1 METIGETLAHQ
12 ARVQPDRA
20 ALKVGDRTL
29 TWRALDEG
37 ANRVANLLLALG
49 ARHGDRVMMML
60 GNSIEFV
67 EIYYGLAKIGCISA
81 PVMPRSVAGEVQFIC
96 DNLRARFI
104 FAEADSAAIVRDLRT
119 TLKSIEGT
127 IGIGAGH
134 GLAHDYDALKAKAS
148 SADPN
153 IPVAPDDILTTK
165 FTSGTTGTPKG
176 CLRSHRNFIMA
187 ASVLMMEIPLD
198 DDDVAIIAN
207 PLAAGMAI
215 SQLTMFILKGIRIVM
230 EERFEPAEYLAIV
243 NREKPTLLYMMDT
256 MMRRCFPLPQ
266 FAATDFS
273 TVRLYHGA
281 ASREIIDA
289 LRVNPSFRAGFSF
302 GYASSEAGG
311 LVTFRLPIHYQRAL
325 EQPDKYGYLLDSAGT
340 EAPLTRVECLDD
352 ALKPVPQGEIG
363 ELAVNGPSVFRGYWE
378 RPDETEKV
386 LRQGWLL
393 TGDLAF
399 KDKDGLIFI
408 RGRKR
413 EMIKTGGVNV
423 YPAEIEPVLESHAA
437 VAEAAVVGIPDKE
450 WGEKVVAFVIAKAP
464 VTETELIEFC
474 RDKLA
479 AYKRPKRIVFRDEF
493 PMRAGKVVKRDLVRM
508 LTEGD
513 ARDAAAR

>member
-12 ARVQPDRA
+12 ARVQPHRE
-20 ALKVGDRTL
+20 ALKVGDRGL
-29 TWRALDEG
+29 TWRELDES
-37 ANRVANLLLALG
+37 ANRVANMLLALG
-49 ARHGDRVMMML
+49 AKHGDRVMMML

-104 FAEADSAAIVRDLRT
+104 IAEADSASIVRDLAPQ
-119 TLKSIEGT
+119 LKSVET
-127 IGIGAGH
+127 MIGIGPGH
-134 GLAHDYDALKAKAS
+134 GLPGDLAALMAAAS
-148 SADPN
+148 PAEPG
-153 IPVAPDDILTTK
+153 IPVDPDDILTTK
-165 FTSGTTGTPKG
+165 FTSGTTGAPKG

-187 ASVLMMEIPLD
+187 ASVLMMEIPLYD
-198 DDDVAIIAN
+198 GDSAIIAN

-230 EERFEPAEYLAIV
+230 EERFEPAEFLELV

-281 ASREIIDA
+281 SQREVIDA
-289 LRVNPSFRAGFSF
+289 MRAHPTFHAGFSF

-311 LVTFRLPIHYQRAL
+311 LVTFRLPEHYRKAL
-325 EQPDKYGYLLDSAGT
+325 EQPEQYGYLLESAGT

-352 ALKPVPQGEIG
+352 NLKPVPQGEIG
-363 ELAVNGPSVFRGYWE
+363 ELAVSGPSVFRGYWE
-378 RPDETEKV
+378 RPEEQAKV
-386 LRQGWLL
+386 LRGGWLL

-399 KDKDGLIFI
+399 KDPDGIIFI

-413 EMIKTGGVNV
+413 EMIKSGGINV
-423 YPAEIEPVLESHAA
+423 YPAEIEPVLIACPMIA
-437 VAEAAVVGIPDKE
+437 DAAVVGVPDPE
-450 WGEKVVAFVIAKAP
+450 WGEKVVACVVAKSP
-464 VTETELIEFC
+464 CTEAELIDFC

-479 AYKRPKRIVFRDEF
+479 AYKRPKRVVFLDEL
-493 PMRAGKVVKRDLVRM
+493 PMRAGKVVKSELVRM
-508 LTEGD
+508 LNEGSL
-513 ARDAAAR
+513 R

>member
-12 ARVQPDRA
+12 ARVRPNRA
-20 ALKVGDRTL
+20 ALKVGDREL
-29 TWRALDEG
+29 TWRELDEG
-37 ANRVANLLLALG
+37 ANRVANILLALG

-81 PVMPRSVAGEVQFIC
+81 PVMPRSVAGEIQFIS
-96 DNLRARFI
+96 DNLRARFVI
-104 FAEADSAAIVRDLRT
+104 AEADSTPILREIAPK
-119 TLKSIEGT
+119 LKSVEAM

-134 GLAHDYDALKAKAS
+134 GLAHDFAALTAKAS
-148 SADPN
+148 TAEPAVA
-153 IPVAPDDILTTK
+153 VAPDDILTTK

-187 ASVLMMEIPLD
+187 ASVLMMEIPLYEND
-198 DDDVAIIAN
+198 SAIIAN

-230 EERFEPAEYLAIV
+230 EERFEPAEFLDIV

-256 MMRRCFPLPQ
+256 MMQRCFPLRQ
-266 FAATDFS
+266 FVTADFKS
-273 TVRLYHGA
+273 VRLYHGGG
-281 ASREIIDA
+281 REIIKQ
-289 LRVNPSFRAGFSF
+289 LHTNPSFHAGFSF

-311 LVTFRLPIHYQRAL
+311 LVTFRLPKHYDLAL
-325 EQPDKYGYLLDSAGT
+325 SEPEKYDYLLDSAGV

-352 ALKPVPQGEIG
+352 DLKPVQQGEIG
-363 ELAVNGPSVFRGYWE
+363 ELAVSGPSVFRGYWE
-378 RPDETEKV
+378 RPEETEKV

-393 TGDLAF
+393 TGDLAM
-399 KDKDGLIFI
+399 KDQDGVIFI
-408 RGRKR
+408 KGRKR

-423 YPAEIEPVLESHAA
+423 YPAEIEPVLEAHDA
-437 VAEAAVVGIPDKE
+437 VIEAAVIGIPDKE
-450 WGEKVVAFVIAKAP
+450 WGEKVVACIIVKSK
-464 VTETELIEFC
+464 VSETELIEFC

-479 AYKRPKRIVFRDEF
+479 AYKRPKQIVFFDEF
-493 PMRAGKVVKRDLVRM
+493 PMKAGKVLKRELVRRVG
-508 LTEGD
+508 EI
-513 ARDAAAR
+513 AKA

>member
-12 ARVQPDRA
+12 ARVQPNRE
-20 ALKVGDRTL
+20 ALKVGDRSL
-29 TWRALDEG
+29 TWRELDEG
-37 ANRVANLLLALG
+37 ANRVANMLLTLG
-49 ARHGDRVMMML
+49 AKHGDRVMMML

-96 DNLRARFI
+96 DNLRARFVI
-104 FAEADSAAIVRDLRT
+104 AEADSAPIVRGLAPQ
-119 TLKSIEGT
+119 LKSVET
-127 IGIGAGH
+127 MIGIGFGH
-134 GLAHDYDALKAKAS
+134 GLPHDFDALKKKA
-148 SADPN
+148 AATEPG
-153 IPVAPDDILTTK
+153 IAVAPDDILTTK

-187 ASVLMMEIPLD
+187 ASVLMMEIPLYD
-198 DDDVAIIAN
+198 NDSAIIAN

-230 EERFEPAEYLAIV
+230 EERFEPAEFLDIV

-266 FAATDFS
+266 FATTDFS

-281 ASREIIDA
+281 SKEIVDE
-289 LRVNPSFRAGFSF
+289 LRKNKSFHAGFSF

-311 LVTFRLPIHYQRAL
+311 LVTFRLPIYYKLAL

-352 ALKPVPQGEIG
+352 DLKPVPQGEIG
-363 ELAVNGPSVFRGYWE
+363 ELAVSGPSVFRGYWE
-378 RPDETEKV
+378 RPEETVKV
-386 LRQGWLL
+386 LRDGWLL
-393 TGDLAF
+393 TGDLAC
-399 KDKDGLIFI
+399 KDKDGVIFI
-408 RGRKR
+408 KGRKR

-423 YPAEIEPVLESHAA
+423 YPAEIEPVLESHDA
-437 VAEAAVVGIPDKE
+437 VVEAAVVGIPDKE
-450 WGEKVVAFVIAKAP
+450 WGEKVVAFVIAKSRLRRDRADRLLP
-464 VTETELIEFC
+464 RQARRLQAAETD
-474 RDKLA
+474 RV
-479 AYKRPKRIVFRDEF
+479 RRRISDEGRQGAEA
-493 PMRAGKVVKRDLVRM
+493 RADPASDRRGWS
-508 LTEGD
+508 LT
-513 ARDAAAR
+513 

>member
-12 ARVQPDRA
+12 ARVQPNRA
-20 ALKVGDRTL
+20 ALKVGERVL
-29 TWRALDEG
+29 TWRELDEG
-37 ANRVANLLLALG
+37 ANRVANLLLSLG

-60 GNSIEFV
+60 GNSVEFV

-104 FAEADSAAIVRDLRT
+104 FAEADSAPIVRDLGPKLT
-119 TLKSIEGT
+119 SIET
-127 IGIGAGH
+127 MIGIGAGH
-134 GLAHDYDALKAKAS
+134 GLAQDYHALKATAS
-148 SADPN
+148 PAEPT

-165 FTSGTTGTPKG
+165 FTSGTTGVPKG

-187 ASVLMMEIPLD
+187 ASVLMLEIPLYD
-198 DDDVAIIAN
+198 NDCAIIAN

-230 EERFEPAEYLAIV
+230 QERFEPARFLDLV

-256 MMRRCFPLPQ
+256 MMQRCFPLPQ

-273 TVRLYHGA
+273 PVRLYHGGG
-281 ASREIIDA
+281 REIIKQ
-289 LRVNPSFRAGFSF
+289 LRANPSFRAGFSF

-311 LVTFRLPIHYQRAL
+311 LVTFRLPVHYRMAL
-325 EQPDKYGYLLDSAGT
+325 EQPDKYDYLLDSAGT

-352 ALKPVPQGEIG
+352 DLKPVPQGEIG
-363 ELAVNGPSVFRGYWE
+363 ELAVSGPSVFRGYWE
-378 RPDETEKV
+378 RPEETEKV

-393 TGDLAF
+393 TGDLAL
-399 KDKDGLIFI
+399 KDRDGVIFI
-408 RGRKR
+408 KGRKR

-437 VAEAAVVGIPDKE
+437 VVEAAVVGIPDKE
-450 WGEKVVAFVIAKAP
+450 WGEKVVAFVIAKSP
-464 VTETELIEFC
+464 VTETELIDHC
-474 RDKLA
+474 RNKLA
-479 AYKRPKRIVFRDEF
+479 AYKRPKQIVFLDEF
-493 PMRAGKVVKRDLVRM
+493 PMRAGKVVKRDLARI
-508 LTEGD
+508 LTEGN
-513 ARDAAAR
+513 AR